1 MPRRLLVYLV
11 AAMLVIWAA
20 PAVLGPAFGAEPVF
34 PPGLRIGLEP
44 PGNLKPS
51 TRFPGFE
58 DFDRKVAIT
67 ILDLPAGAYAE
78 LERAAQ
84 SPNQRGLTDM
94 KREDFTFR
102 SGAGLL
108 VTARTQVNDAN
119 LHKWIL
125 LAAAAADKDLTVL
138 ITVEVP
144 ETALAVYSD
153 AAIRQALA
161 SVTFRPAPLQE
172 QLGMLPFKLGQLAGF
187 RVVKALPA
195 GGVIMTEGPSDDIS
209 KQPYVIVSIGQGSP
223 EQPDDRAKFARDLL
237 AAAPLRDINV
247 ESAEAMRIGGRPGFE
262 IRAQAKGLNGEPILV
277 AQWLRFNGGN
287 FLRVVGVGR
296 KDAWDALFTRFRA
309 VRDGVEL
316 Q

>member
-1 MPRRLLVYLV
+1 MPRRSLAYLV

-44 PGNLKPS
+44 PGDLKPS